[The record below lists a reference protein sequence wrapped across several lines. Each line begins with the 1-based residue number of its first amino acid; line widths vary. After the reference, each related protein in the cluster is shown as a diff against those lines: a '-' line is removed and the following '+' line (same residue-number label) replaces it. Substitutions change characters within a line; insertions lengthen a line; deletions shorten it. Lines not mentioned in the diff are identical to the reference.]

1 MISGSLL
8 CQMLWGHLHST
19 VLLNLGRENALITCD
34 PPRGVPGLADKT
46 STTGLAPSPTNLSK
60 VVLCPLNLAGQ
71 MLFLV
76 FSYVR
81 IAQSFKIILVGLQT
95 EYKSSWLTK
104 SPVIAVVFIWS
115 ITNKEVLKCKTL
127 SRTWDIINLLY
138 GSLVSQITDSLIG
151 LVLF

>member
-8 CQMLWGHLHST
+8 CQMLRGHLHST
-19 VLLNLGRENALITCD
+19 VLLNLGRENVLITCD
-34 PPRGVPGLADKT
+34 PPRGAPGLADKT

-60 VVLCPLNLAGQ
+60 AVLCPLNLAGQ

-104 SPVIAVVFIWS
+104 NPVITVVFIWS
-115 ITNKEVLKCKTL
+115 TFYSLKNPPTKVLGHPTQKAKL
-127 SRTWDIINLLY
+127 PVMVNLLCQ
-138 GSLVSQITDSLIG
+138 LDCDKECLD
-151 LVLF
+151 